1 MVDNKKHEVEPS
13 GENIRTIFD
22 YHGDISSFI
31 DWAEEKSMT
40 VKKLEDE
47 YQDVSDSVKVYS
59 AGKVKFVAAEKG
71 DFRDVLL
78 IRTSKDDTTVD
89 DYLERGKFAQ
99 INHGKEE
106 FTIRAFDVVP
116 GWYMGGQK
124 KYSKRTKIIAKCEI
138 FDMADYEEQL
148 MPDTNYK
155 FYHDKK
161 QVATMFLGYWN
172 EEMTD
177 VNPTIHSFD
186 VEGEGEE
193 YKKMIIR
200 GVEERLGKQG
210 FKKIW
215 ITNYIGYPPPS
226 DFWRKMGYKFDID
239 EGCKS
244 LKKYQLKPLPKWTDK
259 LCAEIVEMED
269 QEKQIE
275 LLERLPENDQTRLL
289 KASILN
295 ELGDHEEAI
304 ECCDRTVE
312 QFPYSTRFDEGVQS
326 VKAEALEKLG
336 RHEEAIK
343 CWDKN
348 IKHFEKVFKNDSK
361 RFWGK
366 FANSLYDKARV
377 LEEIGRYDESI
388 KLYEKL
394 VEIEKA
400 DKNYSDQ
407 YGSEHWWWSYVNKL
421 NGLGRHEEALK
432 VCDDVIGYDPTES
445 AIWEQKVDTLKKL
458 GRYEEALKCWDKVI
472 EIEVKNENDYTY
484 YYASKAKILNLLG
497 RHEEALKCVDEANT
511 SVGHDDPVEEAE
523 LFFQKSEALDRLAR
537 YEEAIEC
544 LDEIIKS
551 FNDTE
556 IVDGRPKDAWKRKAR
571 LLRDSGRH
579 EEYKKCREEMK
590 KLFSTAEQKYY

>member
-1 MVDNKKHEVEPS
+1 MADDKKYEVEPS

-47 YQDVSDSVKVYS
+47 YQDVLDSVKVYS
-59 AGKVKFVAAEKG
+59 AGKVKFVAAEHG
-71 DFRDVLL
+71 DYYRVLL

-99 INHGKEE
+99 INHGEKE
-106 FTIRAFDVVP
+106 FTIRAFDVIP
-116 GWYMGGQK
+116 GYYVNTPQK
-124 KYSKRTKIIAKCEI
+124 KYSKRTKIIAKGEI
-138 FDMADYEEQL
+138 YDSAKYEEEL
-148 MPDTNYK
+148 MPDSNYK

-161 QVATMFLGYWN
+161 LVATMFLDFYN
-172 EEMTD
+172 SEMTD
-177 VNPTIHSFD
+177 VNPTINSFD
-186 VEGEGEE
+186 VEEGGEE
-193 YKKMIIR
+193 YKKTIIH
-200 GVEERLGKQG
+200 GVEEMLGKQG

-259 LCAEIVEMED
+259 LCSEIVEIKD
-269 QEKQIE
+269 IEKQIK
-275 LLERLPENDQTRLL
+275 LLERLPENDQIRLL
-289 KASILN
+289 KASTLYG
-295 ELGDHEEAI
+295 LGEYEEAI

-312 QFPYSTRFDEGVQS
+312 QFPYSRRFDQGVQS

-336 RHEEAIK
+336 RHEEALK

-348 IKHFEKVFKNDSK
+348 IKHFEKAFKNDEIFVWEFTNSIYEK
-361 RFWGK
+361 
-366 FANSLYDKARV
+366 ANV
-377 LEEIGRYDESI
+377 LEKIGRYDESI

-407 YGSEHWWWSYVNKL
+407 YGSDHWWWSYVNKL

-432 VCDDVIGYDPTES
+432 VCDDVMGYDPTDE
-445 AIWEQKVDTLKKL
+445 AIWELKVGTLEKL

-472 EIEVKNENDYTY
+472 EIEVKNGNDYTY
-484 YYASKAKILNLLG
+484 YYAAKAKILNLLG
-497 RHEEALKCVDEANT
+497 RHEEALKCVDEAKA
-511 SVGHDDPVEEAE
+511 SEGIGDPIETYD

-544 LDEIIKS
+544 LDEMIKS
-551 FNDTE
+551 FNYDSPGY
-556 IVDGRPKDAWKRKAR
+556 GRVENVWKRKAK
-571 LLRDSGRH
+571 LFRDSERY

-590 KLFSTAEQKYY
+590 KLPTAEQRGY